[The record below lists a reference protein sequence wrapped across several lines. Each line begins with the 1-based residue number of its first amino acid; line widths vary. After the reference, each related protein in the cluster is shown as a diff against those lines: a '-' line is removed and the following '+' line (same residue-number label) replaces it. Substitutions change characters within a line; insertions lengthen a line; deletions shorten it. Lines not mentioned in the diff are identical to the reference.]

1 LSSSAQSG
9 PSDELTIVERLFI
22 AMLEKKTDT
31 VLGLIHPQGEWT
43 PTVWSGQQTY
53 KGPEGVREWLAQF
66 GPGLQYLD
74 LQVDRVQVEGE
85 RGAVLGTV
93 FDSREGGM
101 FAVRVAWSF
110 ELEEELMRRGQAHD
124 SWEEALRAVGLVED
138 ANGQD
143 PGDD

>member
-1 LSSSAQSG
+1 MSSPAQSG
-9 PSDELTIVERLFI
+9 PASGPTIVERLFI
-22 AMLEKKTDT
+22 AVIEGDSDS

-66 GPGLQYLD
+66 GPGLEYLD
-74 LQVDRVQVEGE
+74 LRVERVQVEGE

-93 FDSREGGM
+93 FDSREGSM

-110 ELEEELMRRGQAHD
+110 ELEEGLMRRGQAHD
-124 SWEEALRAVGLVED
+124 SWDEALRAVGLSEG
-138 ANGQD
+138 ANGQSPRD
-143 PGDD
+143 H

>member
-1 LSSSAQSG
+1 LKSSAQSG
-9 PSDELTIVERLFI
+9 PSNGTTIVERLFI
-22 AMLEKKTDT
+22 AMLEKRPES
-31 VLGLIHPQGEWT
+31 VLGLIHPQAEWT

-66 GPGLQYLD
+66 GPALENLD
-74 LQVDRVQVEGE
+74 LRVERVEVEGE

-110 ELEEELMRRGQAHD
+110 ELEEGLMRRGQAHD
-124 SWEEALRAVGLVED
+124 SWDEALRAVGLAEG
-138 ANGQD
+138 ANAQGFRD
-143 PGDD
+143 H

>member
-1 LSSSAQSG
+1 LSSPTQSG
-9 PSDELTIVERLFI
+9 SADGLTVVERLFI
-22 AMLEKKTDT
+22 ALLEKQPDS

-66 GPGLQYLD
+66 GPGLEYLD
-74 LQVDRVQVEGE
+74 LRVERIEMEAE
-85 RGAVLGTV
+85 RGAVLGVV

-110 ELEEELMRRGQAHD
+110 ELEEGLMRRGQAHD
-124 SWEEALRAVGLVED
+124 SWDEALRAVGLTES
-138 ANGQD
+138 ANGQSPRD
-143 PGDD
+143 R

>member
-1 LSSSAQSG
+1 LSSPAPSG
-9 PSDELTIVERLFI
+9 PANGPTIVERLFI
-22 AMLEKKTDT
+22 AVIEGDSDS

-53 KGPEGVREWLAQF
+53 KGPDGVREWLAQF
-66 GPGLQYLD
+66 GPGLEYLD
-74 LQVDRVQVEGE
+74 LRVERVELEGE

-110 ELEEELMRRGQAHD
+110 ELEEGLMRRGQAHD
-124 SWEEALRAVGLVED
+124 AWEEALRAVGLAD
-138 ANGQD
+138 RANGQS
-143 PGDD
+143 PGDH